1 MAKKYVV
8 RLTDEERESLQ
19 VLIGRGKTA
28 AYKIKHANIL
38 LNADANGPDWIDRQI
53 AEAFHVHKN
62 TVSNVRQRFVEEG
75 LESALQRK
83 QPAEPPHKP
92 ILDGE
97 KEAKLLALSCS
108 APPEGRCRWTLHLLA
123 DKLVELGVVETISH
137 ETVRQAL
144 KKAH

>member
-1 MAKKYVV
+1 MPKKYVV
-8 RLTDEERESLQ
+8 RLTAEERETLE
-19 VLIGRGKTA
+19 VLIRRGKTA

-38 LNADANGPDWIDRQI
+38 LKADANGPDWIDKQI

-62 TVSNVRQRFVEEG
+62 TPFNVRKRFVEEG

-83 QPAEPPHKP
+83 TPAKPPRDR

-97 KEAKLLALSCS
+97 KEARLLALSCS
-108 APPEGRCRWTLHLLA
+108 APPDGRCRWTLQLLA
-123 DKLVELGVVETISH
+123 DKLVELGVVEAISY

-144 KKAH
+144 KKAT